1 MAFIDEAKFFVK
13 GGDGGNG
20 CVSFRREKFVPKGG
34 PDGGDGGDGGD
45 VIIKTSKRLSSL
57 IDFRYRSHFIAE
69 KGTHG
74 QGKKKH
80 GRNGA
85 DRIISVPIGSLIK
98 DAETDEVIADLVED
112 GQIIIVAKGGDGGRG
127 NTHFASSRNRT
138 PRVAGRGRPSV
149 ERWLRIE
156 LKLLADVGLVG
167 LPNAGKSTLLS
178 SLSAAQPKIASYPFT
193 TLEPHLGVM
202 QLDHHAPHVIAD
214 IPGLI
219 EGAHKGAGLGHKFL
233 KHIERTKILLHIID
247 ASKTI
252 DEIVEDH
259 QTIEEELSRFN
270 ETLLSRRKF
279 ILLNKIDL
287 LEDKS
292 QFEKLVKIFNNKDI
306 SVLAISALT
315 GSGIDALK
323 KHLAETLEDR
333 FDE

>member
-20 CVSFRREKFVPKGG
+20 CVSFRREKFIPKGG

-45 VIIKTSKRLSSL
+45 VIIEASKRLGSL
-57 IDFRYRSHFIAE
+57 IDFRYRSHFVAE
-69 KGTHG
+69 KGSHG
-74 QGKKKH
+74 QGKKRH

-85 DRIISVPIGSLIK
+85 DCIVIVPIGSIIK
-98 DAETDEVIADLVED
+98 DAETDEVIADLIEE
-112 GQIIIVAKGGDGGRG
+112 GQQLVIAQGGTGGGG
-127 NTHFASSRNRT
+127 NTHFATSTNRS
-138 PRVAGRGRPSV
+138 PRIAGKGKPAV

-156 LKLLADVGLVG
+156 LKLLADIGLVG

-178 SLSAAQPKIASYPFT
+178 MLSAAQPKIASYPFT

-202 QLDHHAPHVIAD
+202 YLDHHTPHIIAD

-233 KHIERTKILLHIID
+233 KHIERTRILLHLID

-252 DEIVEDH
+252 DEIIEDH
-259 QTIEEELSRFN
+259 QIITQELGRYN
-270 ETLLSRRKF
+270 ETLLSRRKL
-279 ILLNKIDL
+279 ILLNKTDL
-287 LEDKS
+287 LEDKA
-292 QFEKLVKIFNNKDI
+292 QFEKLVKIFSNKDI

-315 GSGIDALK
+315 GSGIDDLK
-323 KHLAETLEDR
+323 IYLAETLED
-333 FDE
+333 EV

>member
-13 GGDGGNG
+13 CGDGGNG

-45 VIIKTSKRLSSL
+45 VIIKASKRLGSL

-69 KGTHG
+69 RGNHG

-80 GRNGA
+80 GRNGE
-85 DRIISVPIGSLIK
+85 DCIITVPVGSIIK
-98 DAETDEVIADLVED
+98 DAETDEVIADLIEN
-112 GQIIIVAKGGDGGRG
+112 GQNIIVAKGGIGGRG
-127 NTHFASSRNRT
+127 NTHFATSTNRV
-138 PRVAGRGRPSV
+138 PRVAGKGKPGI
-149 ERWLRIE
+149 ELWLRIE
-156 LKLLADVGLVG
+156 LKLLADIGLVG

-178 SLSAAQPKIASYPFT
+178 MLSAAQPKIASYPFT

-202 QLDHHAPHVIAD
+202 QLDQHAPHIIAD

-233 KHIERTKILLHIID
+233 KHIERTKILLHIVD

-252 DEIVEDH
+252 DEIIEDH
-259 QTIEEELSRFN
+259 QTIEQELSRYN
-270 ETLLSRRKF
+270 ETLLSRRKL

-287 LEDKS
+287 LEDKNQS
-292 QFEKLVKIFNNKDI
+292 EKLLDIFKNKDV
-306 SVLAISALT
+306 SVLAISALS

-323 KHLAETLEDR
+323 KYLVETLEDW